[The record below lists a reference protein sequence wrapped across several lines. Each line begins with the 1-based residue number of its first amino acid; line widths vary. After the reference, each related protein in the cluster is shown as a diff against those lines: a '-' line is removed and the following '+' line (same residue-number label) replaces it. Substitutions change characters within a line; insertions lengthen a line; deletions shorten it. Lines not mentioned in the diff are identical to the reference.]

1 MNNYNDQANGDK
13 NMNLE
18 ARWAHCNFKQG
29 WFERWIQSSWS
40 QMGKEF
46 CDSHE
51 GCIFLTHEK
60 QPYL

>member
-1 MNNYNDQANGDK
+1 MNNYNDQANGGK

-29 WFERWIQSSWS
+29 WFERWIQNSWN
-40 QMGKEF
+40 QMEKEF

-51 GCIFLTHEK
+51 C
-60 QPYL
+60 